1 MPVNLGQAG
10 SDTTLPIPSRH
21 SPLVDRGRFV
31 SDAWW
36 PFFQG
41 LFKTLR
47 NSIGAVQ
54 ETVDQLAG
62 VWTLSVNTS
71 NRVVG
76 QVKLDGSAELS
87 QFSILADKFI
97 VVHPSVDGTT
107 IQAFIV
113 GLVNGVSTVGINGNL
128 VVDDTILARH
138 IAVTS
143 LSSIIANIGEVTAG
157 VVRSSDS
164 QFVIDLNNKT
174 LTITTP

>member
-1 MPVNLGQAG
+1 MAVNLGEAG
-10 SDTTLPIPSRH
+10 SDTSLPIPSRR

-41 LFKTLR
+41 LFTTLR
-47 NSIGAVQ
+47 NSVGAVQ
-54 ETVDQLAG
+54 ETIDQLAG
-62 VWTLSVNTS
+62 VWTLSVNTN
-71 NRVVG
+71 NRVAG

-87 QFSILADKFI
+87 AFSVLADKFI

-107 IQAFIV
+107 ITAFVV
-113 GLVNGVSTVGINGNL
+113 GLVNGISTVGINGNL

-138 IAVTS
+138 IDVST
-143 LSSIIANIGEVTAG
+143 LSAIAANIGEVTAG

-164 QFVIDLNNKT
+164 KMIIDLTNKT
-174 LTITTP
+174 LTITT